1 MTSGVKDIN
10 KTTRMTFAEL
20 AKSSGRSIESIKADV
35 KSLAEEYQKNG
46 DSIPLSYKKAY
57 AKIGVYSESAEKKMK
72 KSSEEMGDSHKKES
86 EKAANSWKT
95 AFSIMEKTASAGVKV
110 FVTGAKV
117 AAMGIGAASTGVA
130 ALGTAAVKS
139 YADYEQLVGGIET
152 LFGAGG
158 DSVQEYADKVGKSV
172 SAVQDEYNALME
184 AQSLALDNAN
194 KAYKTAGLSA
204 NEYME
209 TVTGF
214 AASLK
219 QSTANEVEAA
229 EAANQAVIDMSDNAN
244 KMGTSMELI
253 QNAYQGFAKQN
264 YTMLDN
270 LKLGYGGT
278 KEEMQRLL
286 VDAEKLTGIKYDIS
300 NLSDVYSAIHVI
312 QTELGITG
320 TTAKEASTTITGS
333 LNSMKAAS
341 ANLVVGIAD
350 DTQDFDALV
359 NNFVESA
366 VTAADNLLPRI
377 ETTLGGMGELVEKLL
392 PVIME
397 RVPAIISDILPD
409 LVKSGTDMIL
419 SIAKGLKENLPQ
431 LMESGGEI
439 LSILVGGIVE
449 MLPTLGSIAY
459 DIVMN
464 LLSGITDNADSV
476 LNGGSELL
484 VQLTQGLRDMIPD
497 LLSAGVEAVL
507 SLAMALTEP
516 DTLSNII
523 DAGIDLFMALLDG
536 LLDTIPR
543 VLEAAPTL
551 MGRLVATL
559 IANVPKLTAASI
571 EILAK
576 LAAYLIANTF
586 RLLTAVPK
594 LFLSLVNSFK
604 SQDWGN
610 IGKNILDGIYNGIT
624 EGWNYLVEQ
633 VRNLASNLFK
643 AAKEALGINSPSR
656 KFKYLAEMCVAG
668 FEEGAEDL
676 MNPDTMT
683 RNINAS
689 MSTVQANM
697 NGART
702 GGSTSGFGGFQQ
714 IVNVNQPISTPDE
727 LARVMRVESRYGL
740 MRGVPVVQNS

>member
-1 MTSGVKDIN
+1 MAAGGLKI
-10 KTTRMTFAEL
+10 FA
-20 AKSSGRSIESIKADV
+20 
-35 KSLAEEYQKNG
+35 
-46 DSIPLSYKKAY
+46 
-57 AKIGVYSESAEKKMK
+57 
-72 KSSEEMGDSHKKES
+72 
-86 EKAANSWKT
+86 
-95 AFSIMEKTASAGVKV
+95 AGVG
-110 FVTGAKV
+110 T
-117 AAMGIGAASTGVA
+117 AATGVA

-184 AQSLALDNAN
+184 AQSIALDNAN

-209 TVTGF
+209 TVTSF

-278 KEEMQRLL
+278 KEEMSRLIA
-286 VDAEKLTGIKYDIS
+286 DAAKMTGIQEK
-300 NLSDVYSAIHVI
+300 
-312 QTELGITG
+312 LGITVDESSLSFGNIVNAISVMQESLGIAG
-320 TTAKEASTTITGS
+320 TTSKEADSTISGS
-333 LNSMKAAS
+333 VSSMKAAW

-350 DTQDFDALV
+350 DTQDFDTLV

-377 ETTLGGMGELVEKLL
+377 ETTLGGIGELVEKLL

-431 LMESGGEI
+431 LMESGREI

-536 LLDTIPR
+536 LLDAIPR

-551 MGRLVATL
+551 IGRLVAAI
-559 IANVPKLTAASI
+559 IANVPKLTAASVQ
-571 EILAK
+571 ILLK
-576 LAAYLIANTF
+576 LASSMVANTIHLIA
-586 RLLTAVPK
+586 AVPK
-594 LFLSLVNSFK
+594 LYKSLIDSFK
-604 SQDWGN
+604 SQDWES
-610 IGKNILDGIYNGIT
+610 IGKDMVDGVLNGLKKA
-624 EGWNYLVEQ
+624 WDWLVDTALG
-633 VRNLASNLFK
+633 LAKGLWDSIVGLFK
-643 AAKEALGINSPSR
+643 GEADAEEAKARAKASASSNSASSSQTLSR
-656 KFKYLAEMCVAG
+656 NVS
-668 FEEGAEDL
+668 
-676 MNPDTMT
+676 
-683 RNINAS
+683 AS
-689 MSTVQANM
+689 MSTMQM
-697 NGART
+697 NTIGASASF
-702 GGSTSGFGGFQQ
+702 GGNGFGNFNQT
-714 IVNVNQPISTPDE
+714 INVNQPVSTPDE
-727 LARVMRVESRYGL
+727 LARAVRVESRYGL

>member
-1 MTSGVKDIN
+1 MAAGGLKI
-10 KTTRMTFAEL
+10 FA
-20 AKSSGRSIESIKADV
+20 
-35 KSLAEEYQKNG
+35 
-46 DSIPLSYKKAY
+46 
-57 AKIGVYSESAEKKMK
+57 
-72 KSSEEMGDSHKKES
+72 
-86 EKAANSWKT
+86 
-95 AFSIMEKTASAGVKV
+95 AGV
-110 FVTGAKV
+110 
-117 AAMGIGAASTGVA
+117 GAAATGVA

-214 AASLK
+214 SASLI
-219 QSTANEVEAA
+219 QSLGGDTALAA
-229 EAANQAVIDMSDNAN
+229 EYADRAIIDMADNAN
-244 KMGTSMELI
+244 KMGTSMESI

-278 KEEMQRLL
+278 KEEMQRLIA
-286 VDAEKLTGIKYDIS
+286 DAAKMTDIQEK
-300 NLSDVYSAIHVI
+300 
-312 QTELGITG
+312 LGITVDESSLSFGNIVNAISIMQESMGIAG

-350 DTQDFDALV
+350 DTQDFDTLV

-377 ETTLGGMGELVEKLL
+377 ETTLGGIGELVEKLL

-516 DTLSNII
+516 DTLGNII

-536 LLDTIPR
+536 LLDAIPR

-576 LAAYLIANTF
+576 LAAYLVANTF

>member
-72 KSSEEMGDSHKKES
+72 KSSEEIGDSHKKES

-117 AAMGIGAASTGVA
+117 AAMGIGAAATGVA

-184 AQSLALDNAN
+184 AQSLVLDNAN

-209 TVTGF
+209 TVTSF
-214 AASLK
+214 SAALISSLNGD
-219 QSTANEVEAA
+219 TEAA
-229 EAANQAVIDMSDNAN
+229 ANAADIAITDMSDNAN

-286 VDAEKLTGIKYDIS
+286 ADAEKLTGIKYDIS

-333 LNSMKAAS
+333 LNSMKAAW

-350 DTQDFDALV
+350 DTQDFDTLV

-377 ETTLGGMGELVEKLL
+377 ETTLGGIGELVEKLL

-397 RVPAIISDILPD
+397 RVPSIMSDILPD

-431 LMESGGEI
+431 LMESGREI
-439 LSILVGGIVE
+439 LSILVGGIVQ

-484 VQLTQGLRDMIPD
+484 VQLTQGLRDTIPD

-523 DAGIDLFMALLDG
+523 DAGIDLFMALFDG
-536 LLDTIPR
+536 LLDAIPR

-551 MGRLVATL
+551 IGRLVAAI
-559 IANVPKLTAASI
+559 IANVPKLTAASVQ
-571 EILAK
+571 ILLK
-576 LAAYLIANTF
+576 LASSMVANTIHLIA
-586 RLLTAVPK
+586 AVPK
-594 LFLSLVNSFK
+594 LYKSLIDSFK
-604 SQDWGN
+604 SQDWGS
-610 IGKNILDGIYNGIT
+610 IGKDMVDGVLNGLKVA
-624 EGWNYLVEQ
+624 WDWLVDTALG
-633 VRNLASNLFK
+633 LAKGLWDSIVGLFK
-643 AAKEALGINSPSR
+643 GEADAEEAKARAKASASSNSASSSQTLSR
-656 KFKYLAEMCVAG
+656 NVS
-668 FEEGAEDL
+668 
-676 MNPDTMT
+676 
-683 RNINAS
+683 AS
-689 MSTVQANM
+689 MSTMQM
-697 NGART
+697 NTIGASASF
-702 GGSTSGFGGFQQ
+702 GGNGFGNFNQT
-714 IVNVNQPISTPDE
+714 INVNQPVSTPDE
-727 LARVMRVESRYGL
+727 FARAVRVESRYGL